1 MLGCF
6 QKITLLLAVRPLH
19 HSGGLLHHRFL
30 HHQKHHH
37 SHPLHR
43 IHKLPRLPRQTP
55 IHLRDRQQTKILCSP
70 KCVPLSNSLRHPLSR
85 ILNHIA
91 KRHPLHHHRCNLVRS
106 SLLPALHAIRINI
119 SAIPHLRYHNLR
131 SPKTKMRRMAWIFM

>member
-6 QKITLLLAVRPLH
+6 QKIALLLVVRPLH

-37 SHPLHR
+37 SHLLHR
-43 IHKLPRLPRQTP
+43 IPHLPRQTP
-55 IHLRDRQQTKILCSP
+55 LHLRDRRQTKILCSP
-70 KCVPLSNSLRHPLSR
+70 KCAPLNNNLRHLLSR
-85 ILNHIA
+85 IPNHIA

-106 SLLPALHAIRINI
+106 SLLPALHAIRISI
-119 SAIPHLRYHNLR
+119 SAIPRPLYHNLR